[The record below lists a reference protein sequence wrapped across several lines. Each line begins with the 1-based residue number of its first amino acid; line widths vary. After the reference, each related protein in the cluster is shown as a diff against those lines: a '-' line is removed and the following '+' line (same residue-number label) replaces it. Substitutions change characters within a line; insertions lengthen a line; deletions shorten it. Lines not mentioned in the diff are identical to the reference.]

1 VDEFHDV
8 CRLCVLFQAAG
19 PPLFRHQETPGELR
33 VDGQNPENC

>member
-1 VDEFHDV
+1 V
-8 CRLCVLFQAAG
+8 CFVLFQAAG